1 MKTKFFLA
9 LFVAGSMIFTGC
21 SDDDP
26 VPPVV
31 DKNYNVKE
39 FFNKSLEEL
48 VQTFDLNTSDLPKT
62 LTLGGGTRIIID
74 DVTFA
79 IGGVPITGSFTVE
92 VIECLK
98 PSSIVYSGTN
108 TNYIDGRLFASDGF
122 LFIDVKQNGTSVDKN
137 LLKNIDVEIKQ
148 TDLTRDWTL
157 LWEGVDTAGI
167 DGNQFA
173 WNNLSDDAVLP
184 DQTGGFGE
192 IIAKD
197 GYFPFKLGKLGWFN
211 CDIYW
216 EESAPKTT
224 LTVTLTGG
232 PIELA
237 SYQGATGYTCVFFHG
252 YGDLVVAQLY
262 TPAGADKVKSY
273 DDSMPVGKTG
283 TLFAFTVKEGEFYLA
298 KQENVTITADMDVTL
313 NLAKTTESAIQA
325 VIDALDD

>member
-1 MKTKFFLA
+1 MRTKFFLA

-26 VPPVV
+26 VNPPVV

-39 FFNKSLEEL
+39 FFSNSREKL
-48 VQTFDLNTSDLPKT
+48 VQVIELNTSNLPTTIT
-62 LTLGGGTRIIID
+62 LDGGTKITID
-74 DVTFA
+74 EGTFA
-79 IGGVPITGSFTVE
+79 ITGSFTVE

-137 LLKNIDVEIKQ
+137 LLKNMDVEIPVNSDR
-148 TDLTRDWTL
+148 TLTM
-157 LWEGVDTAGI
+157 LWEGVDIAGV
-167 DGNQFA
+167 DENQFA
-173 WNNLSDDAVLP
+173 WNELAEDAILDDQFA
-184 DQTGGFGE
+184 GGRMEVGANDAGF
-192 IIAKD
+192 
-197 GYFPFKLGKLGWFN
+197 FFFRLGKLGWFN

-216 EESAPKTT
+216 EEPAPKTT

-262 TPAGADKVKSY
+262 TPAGTNKVKSY

-298 KQENVTITADMDVTL
+298 KQENVTIVADMEVDLDLV
-313 NLAKTTESAIQA
+313 KTTEEAIQA
-325 VIDALDD
+325 AIDALDD